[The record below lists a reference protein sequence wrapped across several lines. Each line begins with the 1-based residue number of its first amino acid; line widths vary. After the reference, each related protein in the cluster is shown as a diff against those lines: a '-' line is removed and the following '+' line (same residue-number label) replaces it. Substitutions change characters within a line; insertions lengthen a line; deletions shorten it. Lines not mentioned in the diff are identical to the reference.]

1 MYHEQKLAA
10 EILAVM
16 DLWRRADGTDGEV
29 CIGRTLD
36 ECMNRI
42 TDGYRHGELSYEG
55 AKRLLDEASRR
66 AGLSRDL

>member
-1 MYHEQKLAA
+1 MYYEQKLTA

-16 DLWRRADGTDGEV
+16 DLWRRADGNDGPV

-36 ECMNRI
+36 DCVTRI
-42 TDGYRHGELSYEG
+42 NDGCRHGELSYEG

-66 AGLSRDL
+66 VALSRV